1 MKKSTVTDTLIR
13 FVFGGVISVI
23 AGLVAR
29 WYGPVVGGLFLAF
42 PAILP
47 ASITLLQEQDGRT
60 PAGVYALAAV
70 AGGVGLIVFGAGV
83 WRFGTRGSPVVILIG
98 ATIAWFAAAALVWLL
113 LRGFIR
119 HEKQGEKPGHGSS

>member
-1 MKKSTVTDTLIR
+1 MKKSTLTDTLVR
-13 FVFGGVISVI
+13 FVFGGVTSVI
-23 AGLVAR
+23 AGLVAKS
-29 WYGPVVGGLFLAF
+29 YGPVVGGLFLAF

-47 ASITLLQEQDGRT
+47 ASVTLLQEHDGKT

-83 WRFGTRGSPVVILIG
+83 WRFGTRGSPVVILVG
-98 ATIAWFAAAALVWLL
+98 ATIAWFAVSALIWLL

-119 HEKQGEKPGHGSS
+119 DEKPDHHPSRSV